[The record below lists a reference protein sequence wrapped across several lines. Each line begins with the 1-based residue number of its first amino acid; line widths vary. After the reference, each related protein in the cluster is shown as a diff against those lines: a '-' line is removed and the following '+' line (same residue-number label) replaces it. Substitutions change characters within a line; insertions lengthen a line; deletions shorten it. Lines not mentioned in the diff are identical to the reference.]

1 MSVGG
6 NAGLRA
12 RSRGRCE
19 LFRLGRGVD
28 QRGQPVGAAET
39 AELLAPGG
47 READGG
53 SYRRLLALGLG
64 AGFGAIYF

>member
-6 NAGLRA
+6 NAGVRA
-12 RSRGRCE
+12 RSGWRRE

-28 QRGQPVGAAET
+28 QRGQPVGAAEP
-39 AELLAPGG
+39 AELFAPGG

-53 SYRRLLALGLG
+53 SYRRLLAFGFWSG
-64 AGFGAIYF
+64 FAGF